1 MAEVGLGR
9 VLREWTRIGLL
20 GFGGPPA
27 HVLMMRERFVRDLG
41 WIDAHEFQDALA
53 TTNLLPGPAS
63 TQLAIFCGW
72 RVAGAR
78 GALVGGLGFI
88 VPGLLLVIAA
98 SVLLLGSDPPTV
110 VLGLAGGVAAGVP
123 AVAVHAGSGLVP
135 ASWARAAGRA
145 TRVRWLLWVL
155 LGSVAAAFFGTAVV
169 AVILVCGGLEL
180 VFRAPGPQA
189 GGPASGT
196 RAIGPGGLPSF
207 LVAKTAAGV
216 AGVAGVGALAA
227 LAWTAVKVGALSFGG
242 GFVIVPLMQADTL
255 RHHWLTRTGF
265 GTAVALGQV
274 TPGPVT
280 HTVAALGYAAGG
292 RGWAGVG
299 AALLAAAIAFAPSF
313 VFVMAGARHHERL
326 RHDDRV
332 RGFLDGAGPAAI
344 GAIFGAAVALAMAIN
359 RPWQVAALVLVA
371 VAVFWVR
378 RSTPIALALAGAL
391 GAVAVTWLTLPLPR

>member
-1 MAEVGLGR
+1 VAEVGLGR

-41 WIDAHEFQDALA
+41 WIDADEFQDALA

-78 GALVGGLGFI
+78 GALVGGLGFV

-98 SVLLLGSDPPTV
+98 SALLLGSDPPTA

-123 AVAVHAGSGLVP
+123 AVAVHAGYGLVP
-135 ASWARAAGRA
+135 ASWARAVGRA
-145 TRVRWLLWVL
+145 GRVRWLIWVL
-155 LGSVAAAFFGTAVV
+155 LGSVTAAFFGAAVV
-169 AVILVCGGLEL
+169 VVILVCGVFELAFRDSGL
-180 VFRAPGPQA
+180 QA
-189 GGPASGT
+189 GGPESGT
-196 RAIGPGGLPSF
+196 HAIATGGLPS
-207 LVAKTAAGV
+207 LVVAKTA

-227 LAWTAVKVGALSFGG
+227 LAWTAAKVGALSFGG
-242 GFVIVPLMQADTL
+242 GFVIVPLMQSDAL
-255 RHHWLTRTGF
+255 QHRWLTRTGF

-280 HTVAALGYAAGG
+280 HTVAAVGYAAGG

-299 AALLAAAIAFAPSF
+299 AAVLAAAIAFAPSF
-313 VFVMAGARHHERL
+313 VFVMAGVRHHERL

-332 RGFLDGAGPAAI
+332 RGFLDGAGPAAV
-344 GAIFGAAVALAMAIN
+344 GAIFGAAVALAMAIS

-378 RSTPIALALAGAL
+378 RSTPIALALAGVL
-391 GAVAVTWLTLPLPR
+391 GAVAVTWLALPLPR